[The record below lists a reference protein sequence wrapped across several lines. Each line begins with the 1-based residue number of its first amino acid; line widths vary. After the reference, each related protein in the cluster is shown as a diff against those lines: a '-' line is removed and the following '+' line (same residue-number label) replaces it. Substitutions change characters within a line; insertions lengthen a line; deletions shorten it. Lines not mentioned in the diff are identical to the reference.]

1 MTDTDHTSPI
11 ERLWTPWRLPYIGGA
26 SHEEGCIFCNRLAAT
41 NDVESLILYRG
52 EHTFV
57 IMNLYPYNTGHIMLV
72 PNQHASDPAE
82 LSPGA
87 LREFGEMLPRLT
99 EPLRRAFGCDGFNV
113 GLNIGAVAGAG
124 IAQHLHQ
131 HIVPR
136 WQGDA
141 NFMPILASTMT
152 IPELIP
158 ATYAK
163 IRAEIERD
171 RSTAAEASFIVFD
184 RSRQHAL
191 FHNGAIPCVRLVE
204 GTPVWKSVLRALP
217 AQAGEVVLAGWAGA
231 AISNAE
237 PSGPVAITLET
248 TGVESL
254 SNDWDMMALTD
265 SSLPDGARERL
276 LHAKALLAP
285 SASR

>member
-1 MTDTDHTSPI
+1 MSDADHTLPT
-11 ERLWTPWRLPYIGGA
+11 ERLWTPWRMPYIGGE
-26 SHEEGCIFCNRLAAT
+26 SREEGCIFCNRLAGS
-41 NDVESLILYRG
+41 NDVESLILVRG
-52 EHTFV
+52 DHTFV

-72 PNQHASDPAE
+72 PHQHASDPGE
-82 LSPGA
+82 LSTET

-99 EPLRRAFGCDGFNV
+99 EPLRRAFGCDGFNI

-171 RSTAAEASFIVFD
+171 RSGTTQSAFIVFD
-184 RSRQHAL
+184 RSRERAL
-191 FHNGAIPCVRLVE
+191 LHE
-204 GTPVWKSVLRALP
+204 GQVPTVDLEAGKPVWKSVLEAVPSGLHD
-217 AQAGEVVLAGWAGA
+217 VVIAGWAGA
-231 AISNAE
+231 AMTDSEAAG
-237 PSGPVAITLET
+237 SVAITLEAAKSDALPENWT
-248 TGVESL
+248 MQPL
-254 SNDWDMMALTD
+254 SDKSIADDT
-265 SSLPDGARERL
+265 RQQL

-285 SASR
+285 SASG